1 MKNVEKSKLI
11 ACGRQNCADM
21 HSCGPEFRTQ
31 YIIHY
36 IIHGSGYFVCEGKK
50 HRITAGQSFVI
61 RPFTEIQY
69 YPDKEDPWEYT
80 WIEFTGKEFLHLLEK
95 TAFCDD
101 DCVIDFVDMKLILP
115 LFNCLRSI
123 WEQTT
128 EIRFSDVPKNIALSL
143 LSVYSEMYPLLSCET
158 RDSFYFN
165 SACTIIQSSYH
176 KSELGIEALCKQLNI
191 SRATLHR
198 CFMNNCGISPGAYL
212 INYRMERAKELLSH
226 EIAVKSTALSCGFTD
241 PLYFSKAF
249 RKAYG
254 ISPREFSKKQ

>member
-80 WIEFTGKEFLHLLEK
+80 WIEFTGKEFL
-95 TAFCDD
+95 
-101 DCVIDFVDMKLILP
+101 
-115 LFNCLRSI
+115 S
-123 WEQTT
+123 
-128 EIRFSDVPKNIALSL
+128 SL
-143 LSVYSEMYPLLSCET
+143 LNAIKWSILIISKSSE
-158 RDSFYFN
+158 
-165 SACTIIQSSYH
+165 
-176 KSELGIEALCKQLNI
+176 
-191 SRATLHR
+191 TL
-198 CFMNNCGISPGAYL
+198 FILFFQNVNLFFVIF
-212 INYRMERAKELLSH
+212 
-226 EIAVKSTALSCGFTD
+226 V
-241 PLYFSKAF
+241 
-249 RKAYG
+249 
-254 ISPREFSKKQ
+254 